1 MPKGIRKVKAPAAT
15 APAEPA
21 TTADVELLKVLGGI
35 SAGIDN
41 LTTGFTK
48 LEKRVK
54 DIETGG
60 KDKFKEAAKQEDI
73 EGAAATRAGV
83 DPKIN
88 AMVDELLG
96 EDFGVLIEAFP
107 DRPGFLFTLIVPHR
121 LSDNVVDKRPV
132 IDPENPRLYK
142 KDTLGN
148 VIFEDYIPEDRRS
161 RAISSTASY
170 DSIRQHCERVRAY
183 IVAYYQ
189 KLQKPL
195 PEFKV
200 R

>member
-1 MPKGIRKVKAPAAT
+1 MQ
-15 APAEPA
+15 EPA
-21 TTADVELLKVLGGI
+21 KGGTDAELLKLLGGI
-35 SAGIDN
+35 SSGIES
-41 LTTGFTK
+41 LSEKVGGI
-48 LEKRVK
+48 EKRVK

-60 KDKFKEAAKQEDI
+60 KDKFKDAARQEDI
-73 EGAAATRAGV
+73 ANASATRVGV

-88 AMVDELLG
+88 QLVDELLG
-96 EDFGVLIEAFP
+96 EDFGVTIEAYP
-107 DRPGFLFTLIVPHR
+107 DRPGFLFSIIVPHR

-132 IDPENPRLYK
+132 IDPDDHNKYL

-148 VIFEDYIPEDRRS
+148 VVFENYIPEDRRS

-183 IVAYYQ
+183 IVAYHQ